1 MLFTVS
7 ALAVIVLFFLGGTL
21 SGGATKT
28 AGDFTLGGRR
38 SSSASVVGILLGA
51 LVGGA
56 STVGTVQMAYQ
67 YGFSAW
73 WFTLGGGLGCLVLG
87 LWFASPLRN
96 TELTTIPQF
105 LRLRYGGPTAATA
118 MIASILGTFI
128 SVVAQFLSG
137 IALLQNAFPLSPG
150 CATLATAFLVMSFIF
165 AGGLRSFGA
174 LGKAKILFLY
184 LILGICAGA
193 AWLNGA
199 TPGALWSALPFHPF
213 FNLFGRGFSKDLGAA
228 TSLLVGVL
236 STQIYIQSIF
246 AASDAATARRGALL
260 SALIMPP
267 LGIFGVWVGLHMRT
281 AGITLPPAQA
291 LSHFIR
297 ITFSPL
303 VAGILWSGILI
314 TVIGC
319 AAGLALGIAT
329 NLVQDVLLP
338 LAGKRLSPR
347 SVLQANRWAV
357 FLVVLAAAGFGL
369 LGKDSLILVWS
380 YLSMGLRGAGTF
392 LPLVFA
398 VLFPER
404 IPARIAFASS
414 VGGIATTLLWPLAG
428 LGGEPLF
435 AGLAVAGAC
444 LLPALFL
451 RSRGAAP
458 RDS

>member
-1 MLFTVS
+1 
-7 ALAVIVLFFLGGTL
+7 
-21 SGGATKT
+21 
-28 AGDFTLGGRR
+28 
-38 SSSASVVGILLGA
+38 
-51 LVGGA
+51 
-56 STVGTVQMAYQ
+56 
-67 YGFSAW
+67 
-73 WFTLGGGLGCLVLG
+73 
-87 LWFASPLRN
+87 
-96 TELTTIPQF
+96 
-105 LRLRYGGPTAATA
+105 

-137 IALLQNAFPLSPG
+137 IALLQNAFPLSPEF
-150 CATLATAFLVMSFIF
+150 ATLTTALLVMSFIF

-184 LILGICAGA
+184 LILGVCAGA

-246 AASDAATARRGALL
+246 AASDAATAKRGALL

-267 LGIFGVWVGLHMRT
+267 LGIFGVWVGLHLR
-281 AGITLPPAQA
+281 ASGITLPPAQA

-338 LAGKRLSPR
+338 LAGKRMSPQAI
-347 SVLQANRWAV
+347 LQANRWSV
-357 FLVVLAAAGFGL
+357 CLVILAAASFGL
-369 LGKDSLILVWS
+369 LGRDSLILIWS

-392 LPLVFA
+392 LPLAFA
-398 VLFPER
+398 VLFPKR
-404 IPARIAFASS
+404 IPTRIAFASS
-414 VGGIATTLLWPLAG
+414 GGGVAATLLWPLSG

-444 LLPALFL
+444 LLPAFFF
-451 RSRGAAP
+451 RSPSTTP
-458 RDS
+458 RNS